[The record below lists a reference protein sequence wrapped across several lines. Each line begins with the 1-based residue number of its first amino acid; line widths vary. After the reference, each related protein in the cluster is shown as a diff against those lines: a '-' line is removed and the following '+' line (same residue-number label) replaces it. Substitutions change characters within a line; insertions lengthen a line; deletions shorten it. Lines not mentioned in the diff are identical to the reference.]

1 MTTWTERRTS
11 DLIDGLRAGV
21 SVRSISG
28 EAGGPAVLKTSAI
41 KAGRFDPR
49 ESKPILPADLP
60 RAKCPVAADSIIISR
75 MNTPALVGD
84 VGYVEKDFDS
94 LFLPDRLWIA
104 RSKRGSGTDIR
115 WLTYHFS
122 SQAGARA
129 LRELATGTSWSM
141 KNIPKDKVLGLKVL
155 TPTPPEQRAI
165 ADALTDA
172 ENLIS
177 SLERL
182 IAKKQAIKQGMVQQL
197 LSGRTRL
204 PGFGNPWREARLGH
218 MGKTYGGLTGK
229 SKQDF
234 INGNARLVTF
244 MQVMAKDRL
253 TESGQGRVTV
263 RPEERQNS
271 VRKGDIL
278 FNGSSET
285 PEEVALAAAVE
296 ASLAEETY
304 LNSFCFGFRLNSDAE
319 IDPVYLARYFRS
331 TIGRATVSTLAQ
343 GATRY
348 NISKT
353 QLLKVWIELPP
364 LEEQQ
369 AISSVISDADDEIET
384 LKRRLESARNIKQ
397 GMMQEL
403 LSGRIRLSV
412 PEVSS

>member
-84 VGYVEKDFDS
+84 VGYVEKGFDS

-104 RSKRGSGTDIR
+104 RSKHGSGTDIR

-122 SQAGARA
+122 SQAGARV
-129 LRELATGTSWSM
+129 LRELATGTSGSM

-172 ENLIS
+172 DKLIN

-182 IAKKQAIKQGMVQQL
+182 ISKKHAIKQGMMQEL
-197 LSGRTRL
+197 LTGRTRL
-204 PGFGNPWREARLGH
+204 PGFSASWFSSTWGELALEISSGATPRRGVAEYWNGEIPWVTSTELKRGPVDSIPQSITTAGLRAANLRIWPAGTFLMAITGLEAAGTR
-218 MGKTYGGLTGK
+218 GKCGL
-229 SKQDF
+229 
-234 INGNARLVTF
+234 L
-244 MQVMAKDRL
+244 
-253 TESGQGRVTV
+253 
-263 RPEERQNS
+263 S
-271 VRKGDIL
+271 V
-278 FNGSSET
+278 
-285 PEEVALAAAVE
+285 AAATNQSCMAVAPGPDLDTE
-296 ASLAEETY
+296 FLFYYYLHYGNDLAFKYVQGTKQQSY
-304 LNSFCFGFRLNSDAE
+304 TAAIVKKLPIHLPSD
-319 IDPVYLARYFRS
+319 
-331 TIGRATVSTLAQ
+331 VS
-343 GATRY
+343 
-348 NISKT
+348 
-353 QLLKVWIELPP
+353 
-364 LEEQQ
+364 EQQ
-369 AISSVISDADDEIET
+369 AIAQVLRDADHEIAALE
-384 LKRRLESARNIKQ
+384 RCLESARNIKQ

-403 LSGRIRLSV
+403 LTGRTRLPFEGESA
-412 PEVSS
+412 

>member
-1 MTTWTERRTS
+1 MTKWTERRTS

-104 RSKRGSGTDIR
+104 RSKHGSGTDIR

-129 LRELATGTSWSM
+129 LRELATGTSGSM

-172 ENLIS
+172 DKLIN

-182 IAKKQAIKQGMVQQL
+182 ISKKQAIKQGVMHEL
-197 LSGRTRL
+197 LTGRTRL
-204 PGFGNPWREARLGH
+204 PGFTAEWKESRLGSF
-218 MGKTYGGLTGK
+218 GTFLKGRGIKRDEIQSRGVPCIRYGELYT
-229 SKQDF
+229 
-234 INGNARLVTF
+234 TF
-244 MQVMAKDRL
+244 ENY
-253 TESGQGRVTV
+253 TEQTASFVSDDIAATALPIRY
-263 RPEERQNS
+263 
-271 VRKGDIL
+271 GDIL
-278 FNGSSET
+278 FAGSGET
-285 PEEVALAAAVE
+285 KAEIGTNVAYLGKVQAVAGGDIIVFRGISHNPVFLSSLLNSPAIAAQKARAGQGDAIVHIHSS
-296 ASLAEETY
+296 SLAEIVV
-304 LNSFCFGFRLNSDAE
+304 N
-319 IDPVYLARYFRS
+319 V
-331 TIGRATVSTLAQ
+331 
-343 GATRY
+343 
-348 NISKT
+348 
-353 QLLKVWIELPP
+353 PP
-364 LEEQQ
+364 IEEQE
-369 AISSVISDADDEIET
+369 AIAQILQDADKEIAA
-384 LKRRLESARNIKQ
+384 LDRRLETARNIKT

-403 LSGRIRLSV
+403 LTGRTRLPV
-412 PEVSS
+412 AEVSS